1 MKKEMSQ
8 DRVKGFLDVK
18 GQKIVNGDG
27 EEILLTGWG
36 LGNWLLC
43 EGYMWLSKGSENFD
57 RPRRIEAV
65 IEEFAGKEFAE
76 AFWEKFRST
85 YITEEDIRY
94 LAELGYNS
102 VRIPLNSRLFLS
114 EEAEEIQFLEEGFGL
129 VDDCIAWCK
138 KYGLYV
144 FLDLHGAPGG
154 QTGAN
159 IDDSRDDLPRL
170 FMEQKYFDRGI
181 ALWEEIARRYKDEWI
196 VGGYDLLNEPIRPK
210 RFDTD
215 TDVDDL
221 LPRLEEFYEKAIKA
235 VRKIDKRHLF
245 TLEGHHWASDASIF
259 HKKYDEKMVIHFHR
273 YGCQPDIS
281 CYQEFMEI
289 SQKLDCPLWLGETG
303 ENVTEWFT
311 AMYPLA
317 AELSIGYNLW
327 PFKKAETANSPC
339 SIKKPEGWE
348 LLIDYA
354 NGGEHPG
361 YGKAREILEE
371 YLENIKLANCERR
384 PEVTK
389 AAFRQPGCVIR
400 GTDFDQFPGKGIS
413 CSGIFPEENSY
424 GYRTEMG
431 MEIKNR
437 FPDYKQES
445 GFDSGWKRFVLV
457 LGEKEFACYSLFDVE
472 QGSKMRMHLF
482 ADEDAETVVWAGEKL
497 LGKFALTAGSDRQEI
512 GPVALPKG
520 ERVVIRIEVIR
531 GRIELEEILT
541 ES

>member
-102 VRIPLNSRLFLS
+102 IRIPLNSRLFLS

-170 FMEQKYFDRGI
+170 FMEQNYFDRGI

-221 LPRLEEFYEKAIKA
+221 LPRLEEFYEKAIEA
-235 VRKIDKRHLF
+235 VRKIDK
-245 TLEGHHWASDASIF
+245 
-259 HKKYDEKMVIHFHR
+259 
-273 YGCQPDIS
+273 P
-281 CYQEFMEI
+281 
-289 SQKLDCPLWLGETG
+289 
-303 ENVTEWFT
+303 
-311 AMYPLA
+311 
-317 AELSIGYNLW
+317 
-327 PFKKAETANSPC
+327 
-339 SIKKPEGWE
+339 
-348 LLIDYA
+348 
-354 NGGEHPG
+354 
-361 YGKAREILEE
+361 
-371 YLENIKLANCERR
+371 
-384 PEVTK
+384 
-389 AAFRQPGCVIR
+389 
-400 GTDFDQFPGKGIS
+400 
-413 CSGIFPEENSY
+413 
-424 GYRTEMG
+424 
-431 MEIKNR
+431 
-437 FPDYKQES
+437 
-445 GFDSGWKRFVLV
+445 
-457 LGEKEFACYSLFDVE
+457 
-472 QGSKMRMHLF
+472 
-482 ADEDAETVVWAGEKL
+482 
-497 LGKFALTAGSDRQEI
+497 
-512 GPVALPKG
+512 
-520 ERVVIRIEVIR
+520 
-531 GRIELEEILT
+531 
-541 ES
+541 

>member
-65 IEEFAGKEFAE
+65 IEEFAGKEFVE

-114 EEAEEIQFLEEGFGL
+114 EETEEIQFLEEGFGL

-327 PFKKAETANSPC
+327 PFKKMETANSPC

-413 CSGIFPEENSY
+413 IWICS
-424 GYRTEMG
+424 
-431 MEIKNR
+431 K
-437 FPDYKQES
+437 ES
-445 GFDSGWKRFVLV
+445 AKTL
-457 LGEKEFACYSLFDVE
+457 KT
-472 QGSKMRMHLF
+472 Q
-482 ADEDAETVVWAGEKL
+482 
-497 LGKFALTAGSDRQEI
+497 
-512 GPVALPKG
+512 
-520 ERVVIRIEVIR
+520 
-531 GRIELEEILT
+531 
-541 ES
+541 